1 MARYQI
7 QTIKI
12 AKIAKGT
19 NQGKDYMV
27 IEMLNTLAPLEGII
41 KYTEFTETLIDMYR
55 PYVATAN
62 GGTAES
68 NKLSE
73 LPDMLKYISGHFV
86 TWQPPK
92 ECIPFNKIYVTSG
105 THTVNGTS
113 VQHQNGD
120 VIVDKWG
127 KPRLYESVVVFCK
140 YYMTPDFPGVPQ
152 YYKGN
157 NPVDTGQK
165 YFDAFCKSIHDSSS
179 QSVTSSD
186 PNEEEGAISTEAPK
200 NIVGYDPKTG
210 QPIYG

>member
-7 QTIKI
+7 QSIKIDTIK
-12 AKIAKGT
+12 KGT
-19 NQGKDYMV
+19 NKDKSYMV
-27 IEMLNTLAPLEGII
+27 IEMINSLAPLDGAI
-41 KYTEFTETLIDMYR
+41 KYTEFNELQVDMYKQ
-55 PYVATAN
+55 YVSKAN
-62 GGTAES
+62 GGISDTD
-68 NKLSE
+68 KLSE
-73 LPDMLKYISGHFV
+73 LPDKLKYNSGHFV
-86 TWQPPK
+86 TWKPQK

-105 THTVNGTS
+105 THTVNGAS

-165 YFDAFCKSIHDSSS
+165 YFDAFCKSIYDSSS

-186 PNEEEGAISTEAPK
+186 PNEEGESC
-200 NIVGYDPKTG
+200 
-210 QPIYG
+210 Q

>member
-7 QTIKI
+7 QSIKIDTIK
-12 AKIAKGT
+12 KGT
-19 NQGKDYMV
+19 NQGKLYMV
-27 IEMLNTLAPLEGII
+27 IEMLNSLAPLDGAV
-41 KYTEFTETLIDMYR
+41 KYTEFNELQVNMYKE
-55 PYVATAN
+55 YVSKTN
-62 GGTAES
+62 GGTAETDR
-68 NKLSE
+68 LSE

-120 VIVDKWG
+120 TIVDKWG

-140 YYMTPDFPGVPQ
+140 YYMDPDFPGIPQ

-157 NPVDTGQK
+157 SPIETGQK
-165 YFDAFCKSIHDSSS
+165 YFDAFCKSIHESPS
-179 QSVTSSD
+179 QSKTSSD
-186 PNEEEGAISTEAPK
+186 PNEEEGAINTETPK
-200 NIVGYDPKTG
+200 NIIGYDPKTG